1 MIQSRDPSAP
11 PRKKRERT
19 CACCREADAPES
31 LVRWV
36 SDGEGGA
43 VPDLQGKSFGRGAWL
58 HKRPECL
65 RGISASLSRSFRDTV
80 RLDDQR
86 ALELLGQAGEAL
98 CRRLLGAAKRQGHL
112 VFGAEMASESFEV
125 GRCRLL
131 LVARDARAA
140 SDVSAVSQALSR
152 GILRVFGDKSSLGA
166 LFGRSEVGIVSVED
180 ERLASALIDA
190 IALAL
195 LASGTHGA
203 PANGSPESIEKAEV
217 E

>member
-1 MIQSRDPSAP
+1 M
-11 PRKKRERT
+11 
-19 CACCREADAPES
+19 
-31 LVRWV
+31 RWV
-36 SDGEGGA
+36 SDGVGGA

-80 RLDDQR
+80 RLEDAA
-86 ALELLGQAGEAL
+86 ALGLLGQAGEAL
-98 CRRLLGAAKRQGHL
+98 SRRLLGAAKRQGHL
-112 VFGAEMASESFEV
+112 VFGAEMASESVEL

-140 SDVSAVSQALSR
+140 GDVSAVSQAMTR
-152 GILRVFGDKSSLGA
+152 GIVRVFGDKSSLGA
-166 LFGRSEVGIVSVED
+166 LFGRPEVGIVSVED

-190 IALAL
+190 IAMAL
-195 LASGTHGA
+195 LAPETLGA
-203 PANGSPESIEKAEV
+203 SAKREPESIEKAEV